1 MICSIYFGDVEIEC
15 SRDNS
20 LVDIYAGGSL
30 VELKTPNTNYRVDNV
45 GTKTRPITNNIDSII
60 KDIQNV
66 TEEVNNHLLALVA
79 KLINLNINQLENKI
93 DKKQA
98 EKELEDL
105 IKDHFAL
112 EEICFDIRKYKKEM
126 IDSVEKQK

>member
-1 MICSIYFGDVEIEC
+1 MDKQKKNEKEAAMS
-15 SRDNS
+15 
-20 LVDIYAGGSL
+20 
-30 VELKTPNTNYRVDNV
+30 
-45 GTKTRPITNNIDSII
+45 SII